1 VSNNK
6 LTLYLTAIVPHRLK
20 TGAALLCCAVFLSFN
35 ASAQSQNVSLRIVTL
50 TPHATELVFAAGGG
64 QHIVATVQASDYPAS
79 VQHLPKVGSGL
90 GVEVEPIIAQNPTLV
105 VGWPSPL
112 LDRLQTLG
120 FKTFATQ
127 PQQLNDIPNEIDA
140 LGKVLNTE
148 PFARAQSATLIARI
162 QALPHLKPKS
172 PIKVAILADQQA
184 SYAIGGQHILNDVL
198 KRCGAMNV
206 FASQP
211 SAAPLIS
218 HESLWA
224 TQPELIIVG
233 QTTQKPFQLPPK
245 LADLKAK
252 VWVVNADTLF
262 RPGPRLIDAAELIC
276 NQLQLATQ

>member
-1 VSNNK
+1 MLHK
-6 LTLYLTAIVPHRLK
+6 LTFVSIPTPLHRLK
-20 TGAALLCCAVFLSFN
+20 TGVALLCCAIFLSFN
-35 ASAQSQNVSLRIVTL
+35 ATAQSQNIPPRIVTL

-79 VQHLPKVGSGL
+79 VQPLPKVGSGL
-90 GVEVEPIIAQNPTLV
+90 GVEVEPIIAQNPTLI

-140 LGKVLNTE
+140 LGKILHTE
-148 PFARAQSATLIARI
+148 PFAHEQSATLRARI
-162 QALPHLKPKS
+162 QALPHLTPKS
-172 PIKVAILADQQA
+172 PYKVAILADPQA
-184 SYAIGGQHILNDVL
+184 GYAIGGQHILNDVL
-198 KRCGAMNV
+198 WRCGATNV

-224 TQPELIIVG
+224 TQPDLIMVG
-233 QTTQKPFQLPPK
+233 QTNQKPIQLPPK